1 MTNQSESRKLRH
13 VVIGVGAGIFFLH
26 KAALAQLPE
35 AELVGVADINVQSGQ
50 QRADELGVPFYP
62 EHQTMLA
69 DLKPDVTSV
78 ITPHPSHAQLSLDAL
93 EAGSHVLVEKPIA
106 VKVDEADR
114 MIAAAAA
121 NNRLLAVNFQHR
133 FRPEVMAIHKLL
145 HEGGLGQILRVTVVE
160 PWHRTAVYFRNAG
173 WRGTWRGEGG
183 GVLMNQAPHG
193 LDLICFLLGMPRRVA
208 AWTRTIHHEIETE
221 DTITAMLEWE
231 GGALGSIYMSTVE
244 AGERRMEIAGTG
256 GTLLLGETGITY
268 KRFEPDLFEHI
279 ATSQN
284 PFGSPAQVAA
294 MLAID
299 PQDGPGGH
307 AAAESAAV
315 GAVAGHDA
323 VYRNLYDAILHGAPL
338 RCDGR
343 QGRHSLELANAMI
356 YSSQTNRQVEM
367 PLDREGYEAL
377 LTKLQNP

>member
-1 MTNQSESRKLRH
+1 MTNQSEPRKLRH

-26 KAALAQLPE
+26 KDALAHLPE
-35 AELVGVADINVQSGQ
+35 AELVGVVDVNAQLGQ
-50 QRADELGVPFYP
+50 QRAEELGVPFYQQ
-62 EHQTMLA
+62 HQAMLA
-69 DLKPDVTSV
+69 DLKPDVTSI
-78 ITPHPSHAQLSLDAL
+78 ITPHPSHASLAVDAF

-106 VKVDEADR
+106 VHVGEADR
-114 MIAAAAA
+114 MIAAAEA

-133 FRPEVMAIHKLL
+133 FRPEVMAVHKLL
-145 HEGGLGQILRVTVVE
+145 HEGGLGKILRVTVVE

-193 LDLICFLLGMPRRVA
+193 LDLICFLMGMPRRVA
-208 AWTRTIHHEIETE
+208 AWTRTTHHQIETE

-231 GGALGSIYMSTVE
+231 DGALGSVYMSTVE

-284 PFGSPAQVAA
+284 PFAA
-294 MLAID
+294 PGQTLD
-299 PQDGPGGH
+299 TLTVEPLEGP
-307 AAAESAAV
+307 
-315 GAVAGHDA
+315 AGHGA
-323 VYRNLYDAILHGAPL
+323 VYRNLYDAILYGAPL

-356 YSSQTNRQVEM
+356 YSSQINSPVEM

-377 LTKLQNP
+377 LAKLQNP

>member
-1 MTNQSESRKLRH
+1 MTTSQKLRH
-13 VVIGVGAGIFFLH
+13 VVIGVGANIFPLH
-26 KAALAQLPE
+26 KTALAQLPE
-35 AELVGVADINVQSGQ
+35 AELVGVADINPESGQ
-50 QRADELGVPFYP
+50 RRADELGVPFYQD
-62 EHQTMLA
+62 HQVMLA

-78 ITPHPSHAQLSLDAL
+78 ITPHPSHAPLAIDAFN
-93 EAGSHVLVEKPIA
+93 AGSHVLVEKPIA
-106 VKVDEADR
+106 VHVGEADQ
-114 MIAAAAA
+114 MIAAAEA
-121 NNRLLAVNFQHR
+121 NSRLLAVNFQHR

-160 PWHRTAVYFRNAG
+160 PWHRTAIYFRNAG

-193 LDLICFLLGMPRRVA
+193 LDLICFLMGMPRRVA
-208 AWTRTIHHEIETE
+208 AWTRTTHHQIETE

-231 GGALGSIYMSTVE
+231 GGALGTVYMSTVE

-256 GTLLLGETGITY
+256 GTLRLGESAITY
-268 KRFEPDLFEHI
+268 ERFEPDLFEHI

-284 PFGSPAQVAA
+284 PFGSPARVAA
-294 MLAID
+294 TLAID
-299 PQDGPGGH
+299 AQDSSGGQ
-307 AAAESAAV
+307 AAAAV

-323 VYRNLYDAILHGAPL
+323 VYRNLYDAILHGAPI

-343 QGRHSLELANAMI
+343 QGRHALELANAMI
-356 YSSQTNRQVEM
+356 YSSQTNRPVEM
-367 PLDREGYEAL
+367 PLDREGYKAL

>member
-1 MTNQSESRKLRH
+1 MTNQSQPQKLRH

-26 KAALAQLPE
+26 KAALEQLPE
-35 AELVGVADINVQSGQ
+35 ADLVGVADVNPELGQ
-50 QRADELGVPFYP
+50 QRADELGVPFYQD
-62 EHQTMLA
+62 HRAMLA
-69 DLKPDVTSV
+69 DLKPDVTSI
-78 ITPHPSHAQLSLDAL
+78 ITPHPFHAQLAVDAF

-106 VKVDEADR
+106 VHVGEADH
-114 MIAAAAA
+114 MIAAAEA
-121 NNRLLAVNFQHR
+121 NDRLLAVNFQHR
-133 FRPEVMAIHKLL
+133 FRSEVMAVHQLL
-145 HEGGLGQILRVTVVE
+145 HEGGLGKILRVTVVE
-160 PWHRTAVYFRNAG
+160 AWIRTAVYFRNAG

-193 LDLICFLLGMPRRVA
+193 LDLICFLMGMPHRVA
-208 AWTRTIHHEIETE
+208 AWTRTTHHQIETE

-231 GGALGSIYMSTVE
+231 GGALGSVYMSTVE

-256 GTLLLGETGITY
+256 GTLRLGESAITY
-268 KRFEPDLFEHI
+268 ERFEPDLFEHI
-279 ATSQN
+279 ATNQN
-284 PFGSPAQVAA
+284 PFAGPGRTPATLTVE
-294 MLAID
+294 LV
-299 PQDGPGGH
+299 DGPIGH
-307 AAAESAAV
+307 
-315 GAVAGHDA
+315 GA

-367 PLDREGYEAL
+367 PLDRAGYEAL